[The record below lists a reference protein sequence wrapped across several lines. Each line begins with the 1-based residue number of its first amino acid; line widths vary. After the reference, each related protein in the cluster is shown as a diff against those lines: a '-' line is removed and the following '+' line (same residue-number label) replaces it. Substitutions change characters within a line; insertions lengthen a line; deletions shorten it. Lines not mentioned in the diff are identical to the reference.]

1 KSSAASVLFKRQA
14 SGTGNMK
21 LMLNGAVTIG
31 TLDGANVEIADA
43 VGDENIII
51 FGLKTPEVQQLQ
63 RDGYYPMNYINNNPT
78 LKNVVDFI
86 NMGVNGKTF
95 TEISSSL
102 MNVDPYMALADFADY
117 QKAQAYASKVYKDK
131 EKFARMSLM
140 NISGAGVFSAD
151 RSIMDYAN
159 NIWHTK
165 PVQFAAE
172 KPAPK
177 AEKKAAPKTE
187 KKAAKRTAK
196 KSK

>member
-1 KSSAASVLFKRQA
+1 
-14 SGTGNMK
+14 
-21 LMLNGAVTIG
+21 
-31 TLDGANVEIADA
+31 
-43 VGDENIII
+43 
-51 FGLKTPEVQQLQ
+51 
-63 RDGYYPMNYINNNPT
+63 
-78 LKNVVDFI
+78 
-86 NMGVNGKTF
+86 
-95 TEISSSL
+95 
-102 MNVDPYMALADFADY
+102 
-117 QKAQAYASKVYKDK
+117 
-131 EKFARMSLM
+131 M

-177 AEKKAAPKTE
+177 AEKRAAPKAE